1 MSQPFSN
8 PYIYRACYLHDS
20 IPENARDATRKV
32 GYKNRVFKRFDVRRG
47 NVRSSRVDI
56 ILFGEKH
63 ATTMSRYIVCVF
75 IVTILV
81 REYSNFSANHNIH
94 NELKT
99 IDRH

>member
-63 ATTMSRYIVCVF
+63 ACHHH
-75 IVTILV
+75 VTIHRV
-81 REYSNFSANHNIH
+81 RVYRYDSCP
-94 NELKT
+94 
-99 IDRH
+99 